1 MQRRPRV
8 LVVDDEPDLVD
19 LVSMNLTTAG
29 YDVIHATDG
38 LEGLHAARAEQP
50 DLVILDVMMP
60 EMSGVEVAR
69 RLRADPRTASTPVLM
84 LTARASEGDQVS
96 GLAAGADDYITKP
109 FSMRVLLAR
118 VEAALRRAP
127 QRPSLSLLRLG
138 SVEVNLE
145 THEAFTNGERASLTP
160 TEFRLLAALLDA
172 GGRVLNRDSLIEKG
186 MGPGVAVTDRAI
198 DVHVAALRK
207 KLGAN
212 SWLIRTVRGV
222 GYRAT
227 AEREDGMEGV

>member
-19 LVSMNLTTAG
+19 LVSMNLEGAG
-29 YDVIHATDG
+29 YDVLRAGDG

-69 RLRADPRTASTPVLM
+69 RLRADPRTSSTPVLM

-96 GLAAGADDYITKP
+96 GLASGADDYITKP

-127 QRPSLSLLRLG
+127 KRQAQSVLRLA

-145 THEAFTNGERASLTP
+145 THEAFTNGERAPLTP
-160 TEFRLLAALLDA
+160 TEFRLLAALIDA
-172 GGRVLNRDSLIEKG
+172 GGRVLNRDALIEKG

-207 KLGAN
+207 KLGPN

-227 AEREDGMEGV
+227 AEREDGTEGS